1 LSMERKKLGSWAH
14 TAYTQV
20 LCPDLSQ
27 GMLLCDRFALEA
39 GVGPLLKAL
48 RLWGLLIEQGMDAI
62 WGPSQIRL
70 PTPLLQ
76 ISQAIEP

>member
-1 LSMERKKLGSWAH
+1 
-14 TAYTQV
+14 
-20 LCPDLSQ
+20 
-27 GMLLCDRFALEA
+27 MLLCDRFALEA

-62 WGPSQIRL
+62 WDPSQIWL
-70 PTPLLQ
+70 PTPLMQ